1 MLCPSMSLFIKCWK
15 YHGLVKL
22 SPWPDVTE
30 QQDICSDT
38 PWSFTPRKALS
49 LHQGDQ
55 GCRVTPERLPV
66 EIFLGHLT
74 PASSH
79 SVPLQQT
86 RKFGISC
93 LPKHTVTCCE
103 YVLFVLCNLARSC
116 YSSLQEPTSSHF
128 SQPGSLDLLEPMPA
142 SLLLCKERMLMLVC
156 NLCWSATSA
165 SDEKVPPN
173 YYRRRNKRPQE
184 PPEFLLH
191 LGKSPCPRLQHRAVL
206 GLLLIKL

>member
-1 MLCPSMSLFIKCWK
+1 MGWYSFLLGQMSPNNRTFVQTLLGPLHPERPI
-15 YHGLVKL
+15 L
-22 SPWPDVTE
+22 SIRVTRAAGG
-30 QQDICSDT
+30 S
-38 PWSFTPRKALS
+38 
-49 LHQGDQ
+49 
-55 GCRVTPERLPV
+55 RVTPERLPV

-74 PASSH
+74 PALSH

-142 SLLLCKERMLMLVC
+142 SLLLCKERMLTLVC

-184 PPEFLLH
+184 PPEFLPH
-191 LGKSPCPRLQHRAVL
+191 LGKSPCPRLQHRAVP